1 MLEMVN
7 EGFQFI
13 IGLGGAA
20 ITTIFIILISLV
32 LGVKLSKAIES
43 GLKMGLALTG
53 MGAIIGLLTE
63 AFGSALQAF
72 VQSIGADLGIVDLGW
87 AQMAVVTWGSAY
99 TMIFAVYCFLLNFIL
114 YQLKQTDTLN
124 VDLFNI
130 WHISII
136 GMLSLY
142 YTDSLIITMIFVTVI
157 YIFML
162 INADLMKPKL
172 NILLDYEE
180 TDVTATAHPAFLMNP
195 MVMFLN
201 TIISKVFPSIDKYDF
216 DAETINKKIGFWG
229 SSFAI
234 GIYLGIFVGVIGQQ
248 PVPEIISM
256 AFIAGVSLELF
267 GVIGGWFGPAME
279 PISQRIV
286 DRMSE
291 GTQERKIN
299 IGVDW
304 AIIAKRPEIWAVANI
319 LAPIL
324 MIIAIILPGNKTLPL
339 GGIILTALV
348 PSLLFVTGGKVLR
361 MTLMGTILI
370 PLYLTA
376 STAIAEFMT
385 NTSIQMGVF
394 PDGLAEGS
402 LFTSIEAI
410 PLEKIIVVL
419 FGETYMN
426 PNATGIITVILLIIV
441 YIGLF
446 VWYARKMKNKNK
458 RLN

>member
-1 MLEMVN
+1 
-7 EGFQFI
+7 
-13 IGLGGAA
+13 
-20 ITTIFIILISLV
+20 
-32 LGVKLSKAIES
+32 
-43 GLKMGLALTG
+43 
-53 MGAIIGLLTE
+53 
-63 AFGSALQAF
+63 
-72 VQSIGADLGIVDLGW
+72 
-87 AQMAVVTWGSAY
+87 
-99 TMIFAVYCFLLNFIL
+99 
-114 YQLKQTDTLN
+114 
-124 VDLFNI
+124 
-130 WHISII
+130 
-136 GMLSLY
+136 
-142 YTDSLIITMIFVTVI
+142 
-157 YIFML
+157 
-162 INADLMKPKL
+162 
-172 NILLDYEE
+172 ILLDYEE

-195 MVMFLN
+195 MIMFLN
-201 TIISKVFPSIDKYDF
+201 NIISKLFPSIDKYDF
-216 DAETINKKIGFWG
+216 DANTINKKIGFWG

-248 PVPEIISM
+248 PLPEIISM

-419 FGETYMN
+419 FGETYLN
-426 PNATGIITVILLIIV
+426 PNTTGIITVVLLIMI
-441 YIGLF
+441 YIGL
-446 VWYARKMKNKNK
+446 
-458 RLN
+458 